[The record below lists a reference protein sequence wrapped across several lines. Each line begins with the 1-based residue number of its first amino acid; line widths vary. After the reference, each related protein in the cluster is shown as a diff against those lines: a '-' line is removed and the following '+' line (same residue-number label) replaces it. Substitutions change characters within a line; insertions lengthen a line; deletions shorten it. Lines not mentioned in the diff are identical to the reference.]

1 MFSLA
6 RQFSGVR
13 SKPLLFT
20 SQKFTRSTQVPHR
33 LSSNSPRSSPPR
45 APSAPQSSRSNFPII
60 PIILITAISSGAY
73 LETSAAPP
81 HTETPPTNNNPK
93 PPLTFISPSLNL
105 PTTKHNNNHPQCRPP
120 RFSTNDVTV
129 VFFLGGPGSGKG
141 TQSANLVK
149 DYGFVHLSAG
159 DLLRAEQVREGSQY
173 GELIREY
180 IREGKIVPM
189 EVTVALL
196 SNAMAESLATSPPP
210 AGTKARFL
218 IDGFPRKLDQAVFFE
233 ETVCPSELVL
243 FLDCPEDVMETRL
256 LKRGETSGRDDDNA
270 ASIRKRFRTF
280 VETSMPVVD
289 DFKKKDKVVWV
300 KADSSVEKVYEEVKA
315 GIEARGLQAR

>member
-1 MFSLA
+1 MAEAKS
-6 RQFSGVR
+6 
-13 SKPLLFT
+13 
-20 SQKFTRSTQVPHR
+20 
-33 LSSNSPRSSPPR
+33 
-45 APSAPQSSRSNFPII
+45 
-60 PIILITAISSGAY
+60 
-73 LETSAAPP
+73 
-81 HTETPPTNNNPK
+81 
-93 PPLTFISPSLNL
+93 
-105 PTTKHNNNHPQCRPP
+105 P
-120 RFSTNDVTV
+120 RFSTDDVTV

-159 DLLRAEQVREGSQY
+159 DLLRAEQIREGSEY
-173 GELIREY
+173 GAMIKNY
-180 IREGKIVPM
+180 ITEGKIVPM

-196 SNAMAESLATSPPP
+196 SNAMADSLASSPPP

-233 ETVCPSELVL
+233 ATVAPSELVL
-243 FLDCPEDVMETRL
+243 FLDCPEEVMEARL

-289 DFKKKDKVVWV
+289 DYEKKDKVVKV
-300 KADSSVEKVYEEVKA
+300 KATGSVEEVYAEVRT
-315 GIEARGLQAR
+315 GIEARNIKERK

>member
-1 MFSLA
+1 MA
-6 RQFSGVR
+6 
-13 SKPLLFT
+13 T
-20 SQKFTRSTQVPHR
+20 
-33 LSSNSPRSSPPR
+33 
-45 APSAPQSSRSNFPII
+45 
-60 PIILITAISSGAY
+60 
-73 LETSAAPP
+73 
-81 HTETPPTNNNPK
+81 
-93 PPLTFISPSLNL
+93 
-105 PTTKHNNNHPQCRPP
+105 P

-196 SNAMAESLATSPPP
+196 SNAMADSLATSPPP

-218 IDGFPRKLDQAVFFE
+218 VDGFPRKLDQAVFFE

-243 FLDCPEDVMETRL
+243 FLDCPEDVMESRL

-270 ASIRKRFRTF
+270 ASIRKRFHTF
-280 VETSMPVVD
+280 VETSMPVVE
-289 DFKKKDKVVWV
+289 DFEKKGKVVSV
-300 KADSSVEKVYEEVKA
+300 KADSSVEEVYGQVKA
-315 GIEARGLQAR
+315 GIEARGLHRR

>member
-1 MFSLA
+1 MA
-6 RQFSGVR
+6 
-13 SKPLLFT
+13 
-20 SQKFTRSTQVPHR
+20 
-33 LSSNSPRSSPPR
+33 
-45 APSAPQSSRSNFPII
+45 
-60 PIILITAISSGAY
+60 
-73 LETSAAPP
+73 
-81 HTETPPTNNNPK
+81 
-93 PPLTFISPSLNL
+93 
-105 PTTKHNNNHPQCRPP
+105 TTP
-120 RFSTNDVTV
+120 RFSPEDVTV

-173 GELIREY
+173 GEMIKTY

-196 SNAMAESLATSPPP
+196 SNAMADSLATSPPP

-233 ETVCPSELVL
+233 ATVCPSELVL
-243 FLDCPEDVMETRL
+243 FLDCPESVMETRL

-270 ASIRKRFRTF
+270 ESIRKRFRTF

-289 DFKKKDKVVWV
+289 DFENKGKVVRV
-300 KADSSVEKVYEEVKA
+300 SATGSVEEVYEHVKA
-315 GIEARGLQAR
+315 GIEERGLQAR

>member
-1 MFSLA
+1 M
-6 RQFSGVR
+6 
-13 SKPLLFT
+13 
-20 SQKFTRSTQVPHR
+20 
-33 LSSNSPRSSPPR
+33 
-45 APSAPQSSRSNFPII
+45 APS
-60 PIILITAISSGAY
+60 T
-73 LETSAAPP
+73 TS
-81 HTETPPTNNNPK
+81 
-93 PPLTFISPSLNL
+93 
-105 PTTKHNNNHPQCRPP
+105 
-120 RFSTNDVTV
+120 RFSPEDVTV

-159 DLLRAEQVREGSQY
+159 DLLRAEQVREGSEY
-173 GELIREY
+173 GAMIKNY
-180 IREGKIVPM
+180 ITEGKIVPM

-196 SNAMAESLATSPPP
+196 SNAMAESLKTAPPA

-233 ETVCPSELVL
+233 ATVCPSELVL
-243 FLDCPEDVMETRL
+243 FLDCPEAVMETRL

-270 ASIRKRFRTF
+270 ESIRKRFRTF

-289 DFKKKDKVVWV
+289 DFEKKGKVVKV
-300 KADSSVEKVYEEVKA
+300 SATGSVAEVYEIVKA